1 MPLYILTEFLRL
13 GEGAR
18 FAYVNK
24 VQAGRRDAVY
34 RTAVRHLQ
42 IEIHY
47 REAVTEA
54 FGGEKLEDAVGNDV
68 DAGKGKHAA
77 GSDIQ

>member
-1 MPLYILTEFLRL
+1 MSLYILTEFLRL

-34 RTAVRHLQ
+34 RTAVRRLQ

-47 REAVTEA
+47 REAFSEA
-54 FGGEKLEDAVGNDV
+54 FGSKKREDAVGNDV

-77 GSDIQ
+77 GGDVQ

>member
-1 MPLYILTEFLRL
+1 MSLYILTEFLRL
-13 GEGAR
+13 GEGAL

-24 VQAGRRDAVY
+24 VQAGRRNAVY
-34 RTAVRHLQ
+34 RIAVRYLQ

-54 FGGEKLEDAVGNDV
+54 FGGKKREDAVGNDV

-77 GSDIQ
+77 GGDVQ